1 MKYDDVDGFGRYGM
15 LDETA
20 EGLLCHEC
28 GRRFTHL
35 GLHAY
40 KAHELTAAEYRWA
53 HGLGR
58 RGLVVE
64 ATRAKITANAHERFA
79 SKATFTANRD
89 PARATEA
96 RLAMEAIH
104 SPAGLE
110 AMRRTRVEGNKSRRL
125 VVVVTCE
132 WCGAQFCPLQGSKR
146 KRRFCSH
153 SCSAKARWSQ

>member
-1 MKYDDVDGFGRYGM
+1 MDGFGRYGV

-28 GRRFTHL
+28 GGRFAHL
-35 GLHAY
+35 GLHAF
-40 KAHELTAAEYRWA
+40 KGHGVTAAEYRNA

-58 RGLVVE
+58 RGLVAE
-64 ATRAKITANAHERFA
+64 SIRETIARNARESLAR
-79 SKATFTANRD
+79 KAAFTAKRD

-110 AMRRTRVEGNKSRRL
+110 AMRRTRVSANKSRRL

-153 SCSAKARWSQ
+153 SRSAKARWAQ